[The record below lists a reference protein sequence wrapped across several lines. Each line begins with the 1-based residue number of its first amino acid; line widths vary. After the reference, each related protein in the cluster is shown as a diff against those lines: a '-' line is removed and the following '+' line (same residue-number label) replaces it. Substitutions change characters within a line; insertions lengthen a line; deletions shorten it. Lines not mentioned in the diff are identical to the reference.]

1 MASSAADAAAPP
13 SAADGVAYG
22 HASATQCYPAGA
34 GEAVHASRLYAS
46 MDGAPQSAYMEAA
59 PGGMQMMGLAP
70 DQLPHALAGH
80 PYVYALPPGMMMVP
94 MQPQDADGHHAEAGM
109 GGGPVR
115 REGMRPNASRR
126 TNYTVDFKRKVV
138 RDALTRPLGNRIRP
152 TCALYPHVEPCQLRK
167 WIRALEAEVRAESA
181 LPPPPMPPP
190 PPLPVSSGGA
200 PPAAAP
206 PAAAP
211 PRSVP
216 CSAPLATA
224 ASAAALGPLCGALP
238 HAVQQLSHESV
249 TERVARVH
257 AETIAWDGLANMR
270 ASGSFEPPPPPVAPP
285 GLPHQM
291 PPPPTQLAVSRAMGA
306 PGGQQMQRPP
316 LPGCYR
322 PESAFTPVLRPR
334 VVEEMG
340 DDDEDADPRAIAVT
354 RLAVV
359 PRRLRVRAQAAAAA
373 ARAAG
378 EARGDAAKQEA
389 AAAAELKATAAA
401 FAPVPPPLPAEGA
414 AVAVATAAAAA
425 VVALQA
431 APVAVVAA

>member
-34 GEAVHASRLYAS
+34 GEVVHASRLYAS
-46 MDGAPQSAYMEAA
+46 MDGAPGGMAGAGEVVHASRQSAYMEAA

-94 MQPQDADGHHAEAGM
+94 MQPQDADGGHHAEAGM

-200 PPAAAP
+200 
-206 PAAAP
+206 
-211 PRSVP
+211 
-216 CSAPLATA
+216 
-224 ASAAALGPLCGALP
+224 LP

-257 AETIAWDGLANMR
+257 AETIDK
-270 ASGSFEPPPPPVAPP
+270 S
-285 GLPHQM
+285 M
-291 PPPPTQLAVSRAMGA
+291 PF
-306 PGGQQMQRPP
+306 QRI
-316 LPGCYR
+316 
-322 PESAFTPVLRPR
+322 SHH
-334 VVEEMG
+334 
-340 DDDEDADPRAIAVT
+340 IA
-354 RLAVV
+354 
-359 PRRLRVRAQAAAAA
+359 
-373 ARAAG
+373 
-378 EARGDAAKQEA
+378 
-389 AAAAELKATAAA
+389 
-401 FAPVPPPLPAEGA
+401 
-414 AVAVATAAAAA
+414 
-425 VVALQA
+425 
-431 APVAVVAA
+431 